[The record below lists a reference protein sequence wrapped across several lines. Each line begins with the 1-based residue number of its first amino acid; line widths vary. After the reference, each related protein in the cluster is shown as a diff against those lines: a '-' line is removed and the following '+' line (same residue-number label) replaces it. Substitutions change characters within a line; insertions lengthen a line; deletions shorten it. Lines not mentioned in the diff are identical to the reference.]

1 MFCNNYNKRI
11 ASSGASLPKGDRRSR
26 GLREEPCRAWNS
38 FGNNIEEYATT
49 NETDFMG
56 TVTMSSASGRQLLF
70 LASGHQYIKDSKVEI
85 CRGDR
90 STVSTRGGSTI
101 NSK

>member
-1 MFCNNYNKRI
+1 MRDGESRKVYKIESLKLWNGTHNPNKCVNKRI

-26 GLREEPCRAWNS
+26 GLWEEPCRAWNS

-56 TVTMSSASGRQLLF
+56 SVTMSPASG
-70 LASGHQYIKDSKVEI
+70 
-85 CRGDR
+85 
-90 STVSTRGGSTI
+90 TM
-101 NSK
+101 